1 MSCYTYSLYFIG
13 SLCGVSQTEGM
24 IDLLLLWWT
33 RALLHPSICLSLSR
47 ARFARLLNIICFA
60 HALWLSGRVIIVKIN
75 LLYSFH
81 FYSLASLGGHLLHSC
96 VTDAVDINLL
106 RSLKSVIICFV
117 HCRVCEDYQRQ
128 RLWNISYS
136 NSIPEFIQFPILV
149 KSSISTW
156 VYFSLAHF
164 DRILLYY

>member
-1 MSCYTYSLYFIG
+1 MSCYKYSLYFIG

-24 IDLLLLWWT
+24 TDLLLLWWT
-33 RALLHPSICLSLSR
+33 RASLHPSICLSLSR

-96 VTDAVDINLL
+96 VTDTVDINLL
-106 RSLKSVIICFV
+106 RSLKSVIIFLFIVECV
-117 HCRVCEDYQRQ
+117 RIIKDRGYGISPIQIVYQN
-128 RLWNISYS
+128 LFN
-136 NSIPEFIQFPILV
+136 FLF
-149 KSSISTW
+149 
-156 VYFSLAHF
+156 
-164 DRILLYY
+164 